1 MSNFLSVRAV
11 FVWGFA
17 VLALLFLIGCSAAA
31 PTSEVD
37 SGAKKVVT
45 FDGGEVT
52 EGEVKEG
59 VDRLYASQAAGS
71 GKSAPEV
78 KPGSP
83 QFEAAKAQVVPQLI
97 AFNLAKAYAQENG
110 VEVSQE
116 EVQEEIDLIKEQIGQ
131 QASAAGQ
138 DADPEDAFQ
147 EALDQFGYTEDEFR
161 EEARTSLLVQKVQ
174 EEAVGDVE
182 PTQEEVEN
190 FYEENKDARF
200 TIPEQRCIRHILFT
214 EDQEED
220 AEEVKQ
226 QLEAGGNFEEL
237 ANEYSQDPGSREN
250 GGDLGCQPQ
259 GGFVPEFDEAAFEAE
274 EGRILGPVE
283 SDFGFHLIEVTEIQ
297 EEEATPLEDAA
308 PEIEEQLSQRQQAT
322 EFDAWI
328 RDQLEQRD
336 AKYLPG
342 YDPNEA
348 QQPPAVGAP
357 PGG

>member
-1 MSNFLSVRAV
+1 
-11 FVWGFA
+11 
-17 VLALLFLIGCSAAA
+17 
-31 PTSEVD
+31 
-37 SGAKKVVT
+37 
-45 FDGGEVT
+45 
-52 EGEVKEG
+52 
-59 VDRLYASQAAGS
+59 
-71 GKSAPEV
+71 
-78 KPGSP
+78 
-83 QFEAAKAQVVPQLI
+83 
-97 AFNLAKAYAQENG
+97 
-110 VEVSQE
+110 
-116 EVQEEIDLIKEQIGQ
+116 
-131 QASAAGQ
+131 
-138 DADPEDAFQ
+138 
-147 EALDQFGYTEDEFR
+147 
-161 EEARTSLLVQKVQ
+161 
-174 EEAVGDVE
+174 
-182 PTQEEVEN
+182 
-190 FYEENKDARF
+190 
-200 TIPEQRCIRHILFT
+200 LFT
-214 EDQEED
+214 EDQEEE

-237 ANEYSQDPGSREN
+237 ASEYSQDPGSREN

-308 PEIEEQLSQRQQAT
+308 PEIEAQLSQRQQAT

-348 QQPPAVGAP
+348 QQQPPAVGAP